1 MLLILAGVTI
11 AALNGDNGILT
22 RAKEAKKRQS
32 KLKKQEESDIK
43 DLLDENMMDESIKK
57 VTDLNPGILEQDK
70 DSSNIY
76 TINSIEDLVF
86 LHMMLETEIIIMEKL

>member
-1 MLLILAGVTI
+1 
-11 AALNGDNGILT
+11 
-22 RAKEAKKRQS
+22 
-32 KLKKQEESDIK
+32 
-43 DLLDENMMDESIKK
+43 MMDESIKK

-86 LHMMLETEIIIMEKL
+86 FAYDVRNGNNYNGKTVKLGLTLDFESIKSYVDANRTDFGKYGYKGE